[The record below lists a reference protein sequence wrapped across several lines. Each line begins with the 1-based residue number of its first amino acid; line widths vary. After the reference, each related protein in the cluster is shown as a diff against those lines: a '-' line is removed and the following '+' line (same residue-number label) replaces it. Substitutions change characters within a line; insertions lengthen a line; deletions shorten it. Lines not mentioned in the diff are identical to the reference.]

1 MEQIPV
7 RFTVQNTGH
16 EQPLTLRLLVDNQC
30 VWESVVTDSQTVTVD
45 VSAEDGDHSLTW
57 EMSGKTTEYTVV
69 DSDNNIVS
77 DACLEFANIEFDG
90 INIDQL
96 VQKLAQYRHDFNGTG
111 AAINDKFYHSMGCN
125 GTVTL
130 EFSSPFYLWLLEHM

>member
-7 RFTVQNTGH
+7 SFTVSNTGH
-16 EQPLTLRLLVDNQC
+16 KQPLTLRLLLDGTC
-30 VWESVVTDSQTVTVD
+30 LWGSVVTDIQTVTVD
-45 VSAEDGDHSLTW
+45 LPAEDGNHSLTW
-57 EMSGKTTEYTVV
+57 EMSGKTTEYTVL

-90 INIDQL
+90 INVDAI
-96 VQKLAQYRHDFNGTG
+96 VQKLAQYHHDFNGNGT
-111 AAINDKFYHSMGCN
+111 AINDKFYHSMGCN

-130 EFSSPFYLWLLEHM
+130 DFTSPFYLWLLEHM

>member
-7 RFTVQNTGH
+7 KFTVSNTGH
-16 EQPLTLRLLVDNQC
+16 KQPLTLRLLVDNQC
-30 VWESVVTDSQTVTVD
+30 VWESEVIDPQTVEID
-45 VSAEDGDHSLTW
+45 VSVEDGDHQLTW
-57 EMSGKTTEYTVV
+57 KMSGKTTEYTVL

-96 VQKLAQYRHDFNGTG
+96 VQKLAQYHHNFNGNG
-111 AAINDKFYHSMGCN
+111 DAIQDQFYHSMGCN

>member
-7 RFTVQNTGH
+7 SFTVSNTGH

-30 VWESVVTDSQTVTVD
+30 VWESVITDSQTVTVD
-45 VSAEDGDHSLTW
+45 VSAEDGDHQLTW
-57 EMSGKTTEYTVV
+57 EMSGKTTEYTAIGP
-69 DSDNNIVS
+69 DNNIVS

-90 INIDQL
+90 INVDQ
-96 VQKLAQYRHDFNGTG
+96 VIQKLAQYRHDFNGTG
-111 AAINDKFYHSMGCN
+111 AAGEHKFYHSMGCN

-130 EFSSPFYLWLLEHM
+130 DFTSPFYLWMLEHM